1 MQHVKIGRLR
11 FAVPSTVFLKET
23 KEKTSVL
30 TQQKSRRQSTIG
42 ACIEELKYTS
52 SSLEWILNS

>member
-1 MQHVKIGRLR
+1 MSIIAKS

-30 TQQKSRRQSTIG
+30 IQQKSRRLSTAG
-42 ACIEELKYTS
+42 AKALIKECVA
-52 SSLEWILNS
+52 NSFA